1 MIGFKT
7 MKTQPINHQKQPYN
21 DQITESI
28 TIPFDP
34 NSFISLRHNLNT
46 DTPLSQKY
54 DNPCHNFNIGVCS
67 DVKNDSSQVQDIGL
81 FSVPPD
87 HPTFEANRHIFSLGV
102 CAPAKY
108 DDPIWESVSKKKTKG
123 SPEEIEEKEMLDA
136 LGDEKLYIGFDTE
149 YKNLKEVI
157 DQKEEDSKKNLYL
170 SYQFT
175 ARWRGQ
181 TWENV
186 GFPKENHRL
195 SMVEFICWVLSEC
208 PLFKDDPNLKLPQSI
223 FLVCHYSRADLP
235 SFREFFEKKS
245 RSNFVNLRR
254 TIVTSNQGAPIKL
267 PIIFR
272 GQMSLVKVGIRDT
285 YLLAPSTAKSLDAL
299 GQLIGSHK
307 LSLSD
312 DDFKNMDVLR
322 REDLQRFKDYAQ
334 MDSRIALEFSER
346 IADLSTSFGKGRYIP
361 TTLTSLG
368 VVFLKQLWKYNGFD
382 ELKIIGKEKISETF
396 RDRTTGK
403 IRKKITRV
411 SNTQRHLFSALATEC
426 YHGGRNEQYFFGAG
440 VVGEWKDYDLPN
452 AYPTGMSQ
460 LGTPVWEGLKITT
473 DLEEL
478 SRHRL
483 SYAQVEFKHP
493 EGVRF
498 PVLPVRGENSVL
510 FPMEGISF
518 CCGPEILLA
527 RSLGVEMKVLM
538 GVIIPENEDKPFGK
552 YLKHCFEKRD
562 EAKKQGNDVLN
573 QLWKELA
580 NSMYG
585 KLAQGLR
592 RRTIY
597 NIKKGESEA
606 LDESCITTPFYAAF
620 TTSFCRAVLGEILN
634 KLPHSVS
641 VCSCTTDGFL
651 SNASDEEMKVATSGI
666 LSQQY
671 LEAHRYFNP
680 EKQWILEAKAEIQQP
695 LGWRTR
701 GQATLLPVDL
711 EENVSSGKS
720 FVLAKAG
727 LTADAKDE
735 IGQNKW
741 IVEKF
746 ENRVFGEK
754 YPVKSFV
761 SVRDMFEEE
770 SDLYWVK
777 SLITMSMDFDW
788 KRRVDYNSLS
798 LRKVSTT
805 DHVFFDTLPWKTAQE
820 SEDCKLYWS
829 DFSKSNGVCLKT
841 IENVQSFRSF
851 VECQKIM
858 VKRQGRNNPRKGN
871 VPMKMFRSWFA
882 RAYVNGAYGLP
893 SPDTRRPSYRFLD
906 LFFAERGLEGM
917 RAALSNSRHNPVD
930 PPNMIPPSP
939 DVVRLVEDIQRLIP
953 SFDETKVFIP
963 SSASVIGE

>member
-1 MIGFKT
+1 
-7 MKTQPINHQKQPYN
+7 MKTQPINHKKQPLN

-34 NSFISLRHNLNT
+34 TYFTSLRHIFNP
-46 DTPLSQKY
+46 DIPLSQKY
-54 DNPCHNFNIGVCS
+54 DNQCHNSNIGVCPE
-67 DVKNDSSQVQDIGL
+67 VKNVSSEVLDMGL

-87 HPTFEANRHIFSLGV
+87 HPTFEANRHTLSLGV
-102 CAPAKY
+102 CAPVKY

-136 LGDEKLYIGFDTE
+136 LGEDKLYIGFDTE
-149 YKNLKEVI
+149 YTNLKEVI
-157 DQKEEDSKKNLYL
+157 DQKVEDSKKNLYL

-175 ARWRGQ
+175 AEWKGCR
-181 TWENV
+181 WENV
-186 GFPKENHRL
+186 GFPKDGHRL
-195 SMVEFICWVLSEC
+195 SMVEFVCWVLSEC
-208 PLFKDDPNLKLPQSI
+208 PLLKEDTSLKLPQSV

-235 SFREFFEKKS
+235 SFREFFLTNTK
-245 RSNFVNLRR
+245 NHFINLRR
-254 TIVTSNQGAPIKL
+254 TIVTGNNGAPFKF
-267 PIIFR
+267 PIYYR
-272 GQMSLVKVGIRDT
+272 GQRLIVKVGVRDT
-285 YLLAPSTAKSLDAL
+285 YLLAPSTAKSLASL
-299 GQLIGSHK
+299 GALIGTEK
-307 LSLSD
+307 NTPQEYIE
-312 DDFKNMDVLR
+312 NMDVLR
-322 REDLQRFKDYAQ
+322 REDLHRFKEYAQ
-334 MDSRIALEFSER
+334 TDARIALDFAKR
-346 IADLSTSFGKGRYIP
+346 ISDLATTFGKKAYIP
-361 TTLTSLG
+361 TTLTGLG
-368 VVFLKQLWKYNGFD
+368 VIFLKELWKENGFD
-382 ELKIIGKEKISETF
+382 ELKIIGKEKVSETF
-396 RDRTTGK
+396 RDRSTGK
-403 IRKKITRV
+403 LRKRNVKV
-411 SNTQRHLFSALATEC
+411 PNSQRHLFSALATEC

-460 LGTPVWEGLKITT
+460 LGTPVWEELKLTT

-493 EGVRF
+493 EGIRF
-498 PVLPVRGENSVL
+498 PVLPVRGDNSVL
-510 FPMEGISF
+510 FPMEGTSF

-597 NIKKGESEA
+597 SIKKGASEE
-606 LDESCITTPFYAAF
+606 LPESCITTPFYAAF

-634 KLPHSVS
+634 KLPYSVS

-680 EKQWILEAKAEIQQP
+680 EKQWILESKAEIQQP

-711 EENVSSGKS
+711 AENISSGKN

-727 LTADAKDE
+727 LTADAKDG
-735 IGQNKW
+735 IGQNQW

-746 ENRVFGEK
+746 KNRVFGEK
-754 YPVKSFV
+754 YLVNSPV
-761 SVRDMFEEE
+761 SVRDMFDEE

-788 KRRVDYNSLS
+788 KRRVDYSSLS
-798 LRKVSTT
+798 IRKVSSK
-805 DHVFFDTLPWKTAQE
+805 DHVFFDTFPWKTAQE
-820 SEDCKLYWS
+820 SEDCKNHWKE
-829 DFSKSNGVCLKT
+829 FSQTNGVCLKT
-841 IENVQSFRSF
+841 IEDVHNFQSFL
-851 VECQKIM
+851 ECQKVM
-858 VKRQGRNNPRKGN
+858 LKRPGRNNPKKGN
-871 VPMKMFRSWFA
+871 VPMKMFRGWFA

-893 SPDTRRPSYRFLD
+893 SSDTRRYSYRFLEQ
-906 LFFAERGLEGM
+906 FFAERGLDGM

-930 PPNMIPPSP
+930 PPNMIPSSP
-939 DVVRLVEDIQRLIP
+939 DVARLIRDLQRLIP
-953 SFDETKVFIP
+953 SFDDTKVFIP
-963 SSASVIGE
+963 TSASVICE